1 MKSSIRIAT
10 ILSAAAFLTCGF
22 AAHAQNYPRERSLLG
37 IPMGASSMEVLA
49 KFGQPNRVES
59 ADTQEYLGGGT
70 TMGSS
75 RMGSMMGAPYGMSGA
90 SSPYGMTGTGG
101 SPYSGMPGT
110 PGMPG
115 MPGMMGG
122 PGGPGG
128 PMGAQGPQTPESIIL
143 RPPYSTGGGGM
154 GRMGGMPGMPGMMGG
169 PGGYPEGG
177 PSAGGPPSYMKAG
190 GGGSPYSGMGSSPYS
205 GMGSSPYSGMGS
217 SPYGGSGPSSPYSG
231 MGGMP
236 GMPGGMP
243 SYGGPQMGGKGAG
256 GTNSQNLKQQYQL
269 DILQAK
275 ALVLNSPPVD
285 LDQGEVK
292 WIYTKGTNE
301 IVFLFDHAGEVIQ
314 IQSLGY
320 SNGGVTSAGVH
331 LGSTQKQIM
340 DDYGFTDKIYNT
352 TSTDAYGKTVN
363 VMTLDYSKT
372 SNCAFD
378 LIDRHDGKGYRV
390 VRITVALMNQEDL

>member
-1 MKSSIRIAT
+1 
-10 ILSAAAFLTCGF
+10 
-22 AAHAQNYPRERSLLG
+22 
-37 IPMGASSMEVLA
+37 MGATSLEVLA

-70 TMGSS
+70 TMGSPS
-75 RMGSMMGAPYGMSGA
+75 MGSMMGGPYGMSGA

-101 SPYSGMPGT
+101 SPYSGMPG
-110 PGMPG
+110 MPG
-115 MPGMMGG
+115 MPGAPGMTGMPGMM
-122 PGGPGG
+122 GGPGG
-128 PMGAQGPQTPESIIL
+128 PMGAQGPQAPESIIL

-154 GRMGGMPGMPGMMGG
+154 GRMGGMPGMPGMPGMMGG

-190 GGGSPYSGMGSSPYS
+190 GGGSPYSGMGASPYS
-205 GMGSSPYSGMGS
+205 GMGA
-217 SPYGGSGPSSPYSG
+217 SPYGGSGPSSPYGGMGSSPYSG
-231 MGGMP
+231 MGGPGGMPGMP

-243 SYGGPQMGGKGAG
+243 SYGRPQMGGGGAG

-275 ALVLNSPPVD
+275 ELVLNSPPVD

-292 WIYTKGTNE
+292 WIYTRGANE
-301 IVFLFDHAGEVIQ
+301 IEFLFDHAGEVIQ

-340 DDYGFTDKIYNT
+340 DAYGFTDKIYNT
-352 TSTDAYGKTVN
+352 TATDAYGKTVN

-378 LIDRHDGKGYRV
+378 LIDFHNGKGYRV